1 MKIHCLILVLVLLL
15 AACQKPDTESASKY
29 SSETRPQF
37 GFREINAGGALE
49 LVVTIGGEYSITVEG
64 ESAILKELTTKSDGE
79 TLTIRTSNKID
90 GSNRPRVK
98 ITTPE
103 LNSLVISG
111 STTASVTGIKADSM
125 ELQAAGSSRLVAS
138 GRTSEL
144 KASAIGSST
153 IDAERLKSE
162 NAVVKCT
169 GASNVTLDVSGKLEA
184 ESLGASNIYFI
195 EKPKEVVQRITGAG
209 EVKQK

>member
-1 MKIHCLILVLVLLL
+1 MRTHFVILFFVFFIVS
-15 AACQKPDTESASKY
+15 CQKTDPATDAKY
-29 SSETRPQF
+29 TSETRSQF
-37 GFREINAGGALE
+37 GFREINAGGTME
-49 LVVTIGGEYSITVEG
+49 LAVTIGGEYSITVEG
-64 ESAILKELTTKSDGE
+64 ESALLKELTTNSDGE
-79 TLTIRTSNKID
+79 TLTIRTSNRID

-103 LNSLVISG
+103 LNGLVISG

-125 ELQAAGSSRLVAS
+125 KLQAAGSSSLVAS

-144 KASAIGSST
+144 QASAIGSST
-153 IDAERLKSE
+153 IDAEKLKSE

-169 GASNVTLDVSGKLEA
+169 GASNVSLDVTEKIEA

-195 EKPKEVVQRITGAG
+195 EKPKEVVQSITGAG
-209 EVKQK
+209 EVRQK

>member
-1 MKIHCLILVLVLLL
+1 MKRYCLILVFVLLF
-15 AACQKPDTESASKY
+15 AACQKPEIASVSKF
-29 SSETRPQF
+29 SSESRPQF
-37 GFREINAGGALE
+37 GFRWIDAGGTME
-49 LVVTIGGEYSITVEG
+49 LVVTIGGEYSVTVEG

-103 LNSLVISG
+103 LSALVISG
-111 STTASVTGIKADSM
+111 ATTASVSGITANLMK
-125 ELQAAGSSRLVAS
+125 LQAAGSSRLVAS

-153 IDAERLKSE
+153 IDAEKLKSE

-184 ESLGASNIYFI
+184 ESLGASTIYFI
-195 EKPKEVVQRITGAG
+195 EEPREVVQSITGAG
-209 EVKQK
+209 EIRQK